1 MFAMMV
7 GAVLNTILD
16 PLFIF
21 VFHWGVEGAA
31 LATILSQL
39 IGMLFNVAYLFRFRS
54 IRLERASFA
63 LEGKVIRKIMGLGFA
78 SCINN
83 LTSTIVSF
91 VSNNLLTKYGAL
103 SPYGPDIPLT
113 TFGLCMKVSM
123 LALSIGIGVGQRQ
136 PAHHRVQLRGQAVR
150 QGEAHVPAQRH
161 RGHRDH
167 LGLLGDLPNRY
178 TYSIRIFARNPPS
191 MRSLPWTVSTSTCSW

>member
-1 MFAMMV
+1 MCWAFLRHPGDGDQLRHPHRRQSRYAMFAMMV

-91 VSNNLLTKYGAL
+91 VSNNLLTKYGAR
-103 SPYGPDIPLT
+103 SPT
-113 TFGLCMKVSM
+113 
-123 LALSIGIGVGQRQ
+123 
-136 PAHHRVQLRGQAVR
+136 H
-150 QGEAHVPAQRH
+150 
-161 RGHRDH
+161 
-167 LGLLGDLPNRY
+167 
-178 TYSIRIFARNPPS
+178 
-191 MRSLPWTVSTSTCSW
+191 